1 MIVSEIKNIFHLEL
15 DALYPKEEVA
25 TFFYL
30 LLEKHLRLE
39 RFALVMQPQLA
50 ISKEEEQPFFDALA
64 QLKLEIPIQYILGE
78 AYFMDVTLK
87 VNKNVLIPRPETE
100 ELVTWILED
109 VQSLNLEHINI
120 LDIGTGSG
128 CIAIALAKA
137 LPYAKVTALDI
148 SPEAL
153 VLAQE
158 NAKLNTVEIE
168 FVQGDVLDASL
179 RLDSNFDI
187 IVSNPPYVRELEKA
201 EIKNNVKK
209 HEPSLALFV
218 PDNNALIFYKAIAQ
232 FSDTHLLKNG
242 KIYAELNQYLAE
254 ETKDLFEGENFCDV
268 SLKKD
273 IFENT
278 RMLRGI
284 KKEQ

>member
-1 MIVSEIKNIFHLEL
+1 MILSEIKNIFHLEL

-100 ELVTWILED
+100 ELVTWIVED
-109 VQSLNLEHINI
+109 VQNLNLEHINI

-137 LPYAKVTALDI
+137 LPHAKVTALDI
-148 SPEAL
+148 SLEAL
-153 VLAQE
+153 ALAQE
-158 NAKLNTVEIE
+158 NAILNTVEIE
-168 FVQGDVLDASL
+168 FVQGDVLDESL

-187 IVSNPPYVRELEKA
+187 IVSNPPYVRELEKK

-232 FSDTHLLKNG
+232 FSDTHLVRNG

-254 ETKDLFEGENFCDV
+254 ETKDLFEDENFCDV

>member
-39 RFALVMQPQLA
+39 RFALVMQPQLT
-50 ISKEEEQPFFDALA
+50 IGKEEEQPFFEALA

-78 AYFMDVTLK
+78 AHFMDVTLK

-109 VQSLNLEHINI
+109 VQNLNLEHINI

-137 LPYAKVTALDI
+137 LPHAKVTALDI
-148 SPEAL
+148 SLEAL
-153 VLAQE
+153 ALAQE
-158 NAKLNTVEIE
+158 NAKLNTVDIE

-187 IVSNPPYVRELEKA
+187 IVSNPPYVRELEKTQ
-201 EIKNNVKK
+201 IKNNVKK

-232 FSDTHLLKNG
+232 FSDTHLVKNG